1 MKNNYTSL
9 DIKLIGSGQYSRKEL
24 AEIFNTTP
32 GAITQTLRRNGLKNN
47 SRRNSHYSNDEMNF
61 IKKNWIKANDKE
73 MADFLKITVSR
84 VKSIRI
90 RLGLKRKQ
98 RKIMWTPEQLED
110 IRTEKTVVKL
120 ANKYGVSTYPI
131 DVVKSKFKKGGVK

>member
-1 MKNNYTSL
+1 
-9 DIKLIGSGQYSRKEL
+9 
-24 AEIFNTTP
+24 
-32 GAITQTLRRNGLKNN
+32 
-47 SRRNSHYSNDEMNF
+47 
-61 IKKNWIKANDKE
+61 

-110 IRTEKTVVKL
+110 IRTEKSVVKL